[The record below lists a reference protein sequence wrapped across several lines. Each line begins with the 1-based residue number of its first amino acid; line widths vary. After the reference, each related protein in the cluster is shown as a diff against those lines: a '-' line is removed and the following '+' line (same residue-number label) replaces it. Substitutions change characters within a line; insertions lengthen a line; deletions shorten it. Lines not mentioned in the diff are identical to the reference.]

1 MGGLRFEAWTL
12 PWSASFDRVVADIPV
27 VTGSGLRKFGA
38 FGSASINV
46 PADYDRIT
54 DIVSPTVGSLI
65 RCYDGVTIVHE
76 FLAERVD
83 HRLADNGLATIA
95 GDDLASA
102 FQRAVIYPFDY
113 PDQPTTFPN
122 HVWAGR
128 NLLTNPGFE
137 SFGVTPETWELFND
151 QTGGGQFTLS
161 DGVDTTSLINFD
173 AGASTVEARI
183 EDDLGLVNDC
193 LVTGTGEFDPGVT
206 EDPWVIEIADEPV
219 PFVGLALTV
228 ADTGLTSTLTKVQV
242 GFLTPTG
249 WTKSQTTSRGTSQRV
264 FGTYD
269 NFELVTGTV
278 DTGTYALLVNPGA
291 IPEHDF
297 AQPNYERFA
306 GVQQVIRVQ
315 PGGTYQA
322 SIRVNP
328 VSGTDSYRFVIRSVD
343 GDFIASDTGGLG
355 SSTHT
360 AATWSTVSIV
370 NVVIP
375 DNVTQIVYRFSN
387 TNDTGN
393 PSGFR
398 LDTATFL
405 EGEAAATVGTIVTSL
420 MDDASTDHSGDTRG
434 TILDWVDYTGFDGTN
449 DSTTTA
455 WDDSS
460 LSFTAHRGKPYANV
474 FDDLTGLGYEWTLTP
489 KATPAAGLTHDLD
502 WFNKDAA
509 GTDHT
514 TAATPAINAGQSTL
528 SGPVVQR
535 IPRYT
540 AILVEGEGG
549 AYTEDKDGTAETNFG
564 RLELY
569 EGDTTLG
576 DTATRTALSDEL
588 LSLEATNRTA
598 VEVVI
603 VRNDDHP
610 IPLVDYLPG
619 DNILFQI
626 PPTLA
631 KTARRIQ
638 QIAWRTGEPS
648 VYTVTGSRVFGGEAA
663 AWEGLNR
670 LLNKFTPL
678 EVPEGRGDDVNLG
691 GAEPGGTFTITVAA
705 SDALTTSIDRADR
718 VCGGVNDQ
726 ITIQNALNDLPTA
739 GGRILLSEGT
749 FKVNFNG
756 TANVIN
762 SPSTARTTLQGMGRG
777 TIISVQDSFAGVED
791 SVDVTAIV
799 FDDDFCTIR
808 NLSIIGGD
816 GVSAA
821 TLGAHVSDYGII
833 HNVYIATDGA
843 GINLQSSQY
852 AIITNNVLESTRSGI
867 LLAETDDS
875 IIRGNVINFV
885 GRHGIQVAGVTG
897 SDRNV
902 ITGNTIINPSQTTDD
917 TYDGIFVETSDNN
930 LIADN
935 QITGTSGTPA
945 PRYGI
950 NISNSSCDNNR
961 IGDNHF
967 GPAADYATFVLN
979 DAGTGTK
986 YPTARTADM
995 SQGGTLVIG
1004 VGVARYPIAEDSI
1017 IIDAHATVGTAPSGG
1032 PVTLDINKNGTT
1044 MYATATNPS
1053 IAVGTNVGNKAPA
1066 DQTSFVANDYITLDL
1081 DAVNSAADLT
1091 CVVRFL
1097 VI

>member
-1 MGGLRFEAWTL
+1 MAGQVGGLRFEAWTL
-12 PWSASFDRVVADIPV
+12 PWSAGGFDRVVADIPV
-27 VTGSGLRKFGA
+27 VTGSGLRKFGS

-65 RCYDGVTIVHE
+65 RVLDGSTIVHE

-151 QTGGGQFTLS
+151 QTGGGTFTLS
-161 DGVDTTSLINFD
+161 DGVDTTAPAFVFNVSAATLETEI
-173 AGASTVEARI
+173 EA
-183 EDDLGLVNDC
+183 DLGLVDDV
-193 LVTGTGEFDPGVT
+193 LVTGTGVDND
-206 EDPWVIEIADEPV
+206 DPWVIEVVDEPT
-219 PFVGLALTV
+219 PFVGLNLTV
-228 ADTGLTSTLTKVQV
+228 ADLTGLTSTLTKTQV

-249 WTKSQTTSRGTSQRV
+249 WTKSQTISRGVTQV

-278 DTGTYALLVNPGA
+278 DTGTFALLVNPGA
-291 IPEHDF
+291 ITPSDPLLPSH
-297 AQPNYERFA
+297 NRFA
-306 GVQQVIRVQ
+306 GAQQVLRVT

-322 SIRVNP
+322 SIRINP
-328 VSGTDSYRFVIRSVD
+328 VSGTDTYRFVIRSVD
-343 GDFIASDTGGLG
+343 GDFIASDSGGLG

-360 AATWSTVSIV
+360 AGVWSTVSIA

-375 DNVTQIVYRFSN
+375 DNVTQIIFRFSN
-387 TNDTGN
+387 TNATGN

-455 WDDSS
+455 WDDPG
-460 LSFTAHRGKPYANV
+460 LSFTAHRGKPYANI
-474 FDDLTGLGYEWTLTP
+474 FDDLVDLGYEWTLTP
-489 KATPAAGLTHDLD
+489 KATPAGGLTHDLD
-502 WFNKDAA
+502 WYNKSAA

-540 AILVEGEGG
+540 ALLVEGEGG
-549 AYTEDKDGTAETNFG
+549 NYLEDKDGTAETNFG

-576 DTATRTALSDEL
+576 DSASRTALSDEL
-588 LSLEATNRTA
+588 LSLESTNRTA
-598 VEVVI
+598 VEVVV
-603 VRNDDHP
+603 VRNNDHP

-626 PPTLA
+626 PPTLT

-678 EVPEGRGDDVNLG
+678 EDPDTSGSGVIDAGDSLAGMATVMIAANDSSGRDIEIADVVATGTDDDEAFSRVAALLPATGGEIVVAEGSYTFGSGSVDFGSLPITVRGLGHPVITLG
-691 GAEPGGTFTITVAA
+691 GAVTFTGTGDSVYDGLAFTGGSSGEEVIRNTSSNSVFIVRNCIFRTMTVKAVIRIFHGSGAGHHFVVENCNFENITLAGGGGASPRGIIWGDDGAAGTRRGTAEGNYFLNITGTIVDTNGGLQLVAIGNVLENSTGLREGNWSHNWINGTYEA
-705 SDALTTSIDRADR
+705 GDHSGTDPSLSRSVEFSDQRTVLTTGSGSQKWVAPVAVTIVDVQLAVGTSPTGADLIVDVHKNTVTIFTTQGNR
-718 VCGGVNDQ
+718 PTVPAGDADGVGAAA
-726 ITIQNALNDLPTA
+726 TP
-739 GGRILLSEGT
+739 
-749 FKVNFNG
+749 
-756 TANVIN
+756 
-762 SPSTARTTLQGMGRG
+762 
-777 TIISVQDSFAGVED
+777 
-791 SVDVTAIV
+791 DVTAMTAGQFLTVDI
-799 FDDDFCTIR
+799 DQIGSTIA
-808 NLSIIGGD
+808 GGKLT
-816 GVSAA
+816 V
-821 TLGAHVSDYGII
+821 
-833 HNVYIATDGA
+833 
-843 GINLQSSQY
+843 
-852 AIITNNVLESTRSGI
+852 
-867 LLAETDDS
+867 
-875 IIRGNVINFV
+875 VIEW
-885 GRHGIQVAGVTG
+885 R
-897 SDRNV
+897 
-902 ITGNTIINPSQTTDD
+902 
-917 TYDGIFVETSDNN
+917 
-930 LIADN
+930 
-935 QITGTSGTPA
+935 
-945 PRYGI
+945 
-950 NISNSSCDNNR
+950 
-961 IGDNHF
+961 
-967 GPAADYATFVLN
+967 
-979 DAGTGTK
+979 
-986 YPTARTADM
+986 PT
-995 SQGGTLVIG
+995 
-1004 VGVARYPIAEDSI
+1004 
-1017 IIDAHATVGTAPSGG
+1017 
-1032 PVTLDINKNGTT
+1032 
-1044 MYATATNPS
+1044 
-1053 IAVGTNVGNKAPA
+1053 
-1066 DQTSFVANDYITLDL
+1066 
-1081 DAVNSAADLT
+1081 
-1091 CVVRFL
+1091 
-1097 VI
+1097 